1 MAADPLP
8 DFDLYAE
15 LEIPVDAP
23 VAVVEEAWR
32 AKVRQAHPDR
42 ASGPNESA
50 ATRRTARLNIA
61 RDWLTDPQQRAQYDR
76 LRVSRPGLGS
86 SFDPSSIDPLGHWPA
101 PPKRRASVRR
111 IVLSQLPI
119 VVALL
124 VMGASAIVGIGSN
137 VVTIVVFDLGL
148 VTVLYFG
155 LFALTGA
162 AYRTF
167 KR

>member
-23 VAVVEEAWR
+23 VAVVEQAWR
-32 AKVRQAHPDR
+32 AKVRKAHPDR

-61 RDWLTDPQQRAQYDR
+61 RDWLTDPQRRAQYDR

-86 SFDPSSIDPLGHWPA
+86 SFDPSSIDPLGHWPGPA
-101 PPKRRASVRR
+101 PRQARVRR
-111 IVLSQLPI
+111 VLFLQMPL
-119 VVALL
+119 VVALV

-137 VVTIVVFDLGL
+137 VVTIVAFDLGL
-148 VTVLYFG
+148 VTALYFG

-167 KR
+167 KP